1 MVSLEDKLLHFINT
15 EAEEDAQKIYKQ
27 MVKTIKSKDL
37 EPQAKLRYMKNYL
50 ISLNS
55 IIYMNCRKG
64 LICMKRLTDI
74 RNSAMKQI
82 EEQATFEDVVLVGKK
97 MINQYQTF
105 IHDQLCQINNPIIN
119 DALAYIKNNLD
130 KELSLEEVANAI
142 HVSKSH
148 LSNLFS
154 KCIGNSFSHHVNK
167 LKIEKAKELLT
178 KTKLSIMDIT
188 VECGF
193 NSQSYFSRVFSGFE
207 GMTPNQ
213 YRKLYSERPSENT
226 YATENAL

>member
-1 MVSLEDKLLHFINT
+1 
-15 EAEEDAQKIYKQ
+15 
-27 MVKTIKSKDL
+27 
-37 EPQAKLRYMKNYL
+37 
-50 ISLNS
+50 
-55 IIYMNCRKG
+55 
-64 LICMKRLTDI
+64 MKRLTDI

>member
-1 MVSLEDKLLHFINT
+1 MVSFEDNLIHFINT
-15 EAEEDAQKIYKQ
+15 EAEKDAQKVFKQ
-27 MVKTIKSKDL
+27 IVKIIKSQDL
-37 EPQAKLRYMKNYL
+37 DHQAKLRYMKNYL

-55 IIYMNCRKG
+55 ILYMNCRKG
-64 LICMKRLTDI
+64 LICIKKLIDM
-74 RNSAMKQI
+74 RNNFMKQI
-82 EEQATFEDVVLVGKK
+82 EKQATFEDVILLGEE
-97 MINQYQTF
+97 MIRQYLNF
-105 IHDQLCQINNPIIN
+105 IHNQLCQINNPIIN

-130 KELSLEEVANAI
+130 KELSLEEVSSAI
-142 HVSKSH
+142 HVSRSH

-167 LKIEKAKELLT
+167 LKIEKAKELLA
-178 KTKLSIMDIT
+178 KTKFSIMDIT

-213 YRKLYSERPSENT
+213 YRKLYSERT
-226 YATENAL
+226 YSTDKAL

>member
-1 MVSLEDKLLHFINT
+1 MVYLEDKLVHFINT
-15 EAEEDAQKIYKQ
+15 EAQEDAQKVFKEI
-27 MVKTIKSKDL
+27 VKAIKDQDL
-37 EPQAKLRYMKNYL
+37 DQQAEIRYMKNYL

-55 IIYMNCRKG
+55 LLYINCRKRLVCLQK
-64 LICMKRLTDI
+64 LIDLRDSIM
-74 RNSAMKQI
+74 NQI
-82 EEQATFEDVVLVGKK
+82 EEQSTVEDIIRMGEE
-97 MINQYQTF
+97 MINQYLTF
-105 IHDQLCQINNPIIN
+105 INNQLCQINNPIIN

-167 LKIEKAKELLT
+167 LKIEKAKELLA
-178 KTKLSIMDIT
+178 KTRLSIMDIT

-207 GMTPNQ
+207 GMTPIQ
-213 YRKLYSERPSENT
+213 YRKLYGETRLPADE
-226 YATENAL
+226 AL

>member
-1 MVSLEDKLLHFINT
+1 MVYLEDKLVHFINT
-15 EAEEDAQKIYKQ
+15 EAQEDAQKVFKEI
-27 MVKTIKSKDL
+27 VKAIKDQDL
-37 EPQAKLRYMKNYL
+37 DQQAEIRYMKNYL

-55 IIYMNCRKG
+55 LLYINCRKRLVCLQK
-64 LICMKRLTDI
+64 LIDLRDSI
-74 RNSAMKQI
+74 MKQI
-82 EEQATFEDVVLVGKK
+82 EEQSTVEDIIRVGEE
-97 MINQYQTF
+97 MINQYLTF
-105 IHDQLCQINNPIIN
+105 INNQLCQINNPIIN

-148 LSNLFS
+148 LSNMFS

-167 LKIEKAKELLT
+167 LKIEKAKELLA
-178 KTKLSIMDIT
+178 KTRLSIMDIT

-207 GMTPNQ
+207 GMTPIQ
-213 YRKLYSERPSENT
+213 YRKLYGETRLPADE
-226 YATENAL
+226 AL